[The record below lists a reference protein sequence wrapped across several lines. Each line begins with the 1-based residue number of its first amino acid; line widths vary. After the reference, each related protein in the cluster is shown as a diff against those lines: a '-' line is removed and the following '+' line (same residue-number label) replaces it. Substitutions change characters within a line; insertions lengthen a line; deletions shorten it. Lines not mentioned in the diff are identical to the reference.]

1 MNLKDFS
8 NFSNHDLKN
17 EIQKGNFERAVM
29 LGESLGLP
37 EKDLRELKLKALWQM
52 SAINRNALGTKK
64 LVLEYGFSKEELKE
78 FLENQTRKMREE
90 GNDRPLQPRYD
101 YRSDKYLSFEE
112 WVESFFKN
120 WNKLQV

>member
-1 MNLKDFS
+1 MNLKDLS
-8 NFSNHDLKN
+8 NDDLKV

-64 LVLEYGFSKEELKE
+64 LVIEYGLSKEELKE
-78 FLENQTRKMREE
+78 FLENRARQMREE

-101 YRSDKYLSFEE
+101 YQSDKYLSFEE
-112 WVESFFKN
+112 WVENFFRN

>member
-1 MNLKDFS
+1 MNLKNLS
-8 NFSNHDLKN
+8 NDDLRN
-17 EIQKGNFERAVM
+17 EIQKENFERAVM

-64 LVLEYGFSKEELKE
+64 LVLEYSFSKEELKE
-78 FLENQTRKMREE
+78 FLENQARKMRGE
-90 GNDRPLQPRYD
+90 GNDRLLQPRYD

-112 WVESFFKN
+112 WMESLFKN